1 MDFILKPMP
10 ELPEVETV
18 RRTIE
23 RALAGHLLADAEV
36 VEDSIV
42 YQKVPAE
49 IVREAVV
56 GRKVEAV
63 GRKGKYWWLE
73 LDGDTW
79 LYGHLGMAGWV
90 RELGQPTIRLKEH
103 GEAPMEDENGR
114 PRFLKLMLTSDQGR
128 RIAMTDG
135 RRLAR
140 VWLGGP
146 ASGETKILELGPDA
160 LRDLPAS
167 EVLAKYLST
176 RKAPIKATLMDQ
188 TWISGLGNWLA
199 DEVLFH
205 AKIAPARTGA
215 SLSLEE
221 VSALRA
227 HILKILETA
236 VDAGA
241 DEHKYPA
248 DWLFH
253 VRWGGGRGGEFH
265 LGKRLVR
272 ETIGGRTTAWIPEVQ
287 K

>member
-1 MDFILKPMP
+1 MP

-23 RALAGHLLADAEV
+23 RALKGRILADAEV
-36 VEDSIV
+36 VDDEIV
-42 YQKVPAE
+42 YQKVPSAT
-49 IVREAVV
+49 VREAIV
-56 GRKVEAV
+56 GRTVNEV

-73 LDGDTW
+73 LDGDIW

-103 GEAPMEDENGR
+103 GEAPLDDDTGR
-114 PRFLKLMLTSDQGR
+114 PRFLKLMLVSDEGR

-140 VWLGGP
+140 VWLAGP
-146 ASGETKILELGPDA
+146 ADTDKKIRELGPDA
-160 LRDLPAS
+160 LTALPETS
-167 EVLAKYLST
+167 DLAKYLST

-205 AKIAPARTGA
+205 SGIAPARTGA
-215 SLSLEE
+215 SLSAGEIE
-221 VSALRA
+221 KLRA
-227 HILKILETA
+227 NILKILEIA
-236 VDAGA
+236 VEAGA
-241 DEHKYPA
+241 DEHKYPT

-253 VRWGGGRGGEFH
+253 SRWGGGRGDEFH
-265 LGKRLVR
+265 VGRRLVR
-272 ETIGGRTTAWIPEVQ
+272 ETIGGRTTAWIPELQ